1 MFGIALAVLGASILV
16 NATQVEPLKTGND
29 TINQPEGNWT
39 LYAPASSSSILVE
52 GSNAPYPLTLD
63 GFRISCLSRDHI
75 GGLVPVEGAIP
86 KQYTLQFL
94 QDDAQLPEG
103 AIYYV
108 KCLGQQSGSLRT
120 MT

>member
-1 MFGIALAVLGASILV
+1 MFVIALAILGASAFV
-16 NATQVEPLKTGND
+16 HATQVEPLKTGND
-29 TINQPEGNWT
+29 TISHPEGNWT
-39 LYAPASSSSILVE
+39 LYASTSSSSILVE

-63 GFRISCLSRDHI
+63 DFRIPCPSGDHI
-75 GGLVPVEGAIP
+75 GALVPVEGASP

-108 KCLGQQSGSLRT
+108 RCLGQQSGSLRT

>member
-1 MFGIALAVLGASILV
+1 MLFE
-16 NATQVEPLKTGND
+16 T
-29 TINQPEGNWT
+29 
-39 LYAPASSSSILVE
+39 SSSSTILKEV
-52 GSNAPYPLTLD
+52 STNAPYPLTLD
-63 GFRISCLSRDHI
+63 GFRVPCPSGDHI
-75 GGLVPVEGAIP
+75 GALVPVEGASS

-108 KCLGQQSGSLRT
+108 KCLGRQSGSLLT

>member
-1 MFGIALAVLGASILV
+1 MFGIALAILGASTLV

-29 TINQPEGNWT
+29 TISQPEGNRT
-39 LYAPASSSSILVE
+39 LYTPASSSSILAE
-52 GSNAPYPLTLD
+52 GSANAPYPLTLD
-63 GFRISCLSRDHI
+63 DPRILCPSGDHI
-75 GGLVPVEGAIP
+75 GALVPVEGASP

-108 KCLGQQSGSLRT
+108 KCLGQSGSLLT